1 MPQLPKITI
10 VTPSYNQGE
19 YIEETITSIL
29 DQGYPNLEYI
39 IMDGGS
45 TDQTVEVI
53 KKYDQH
59 ITHWESVQD
68 DGQSHAINKGREMAT
83 GDVFNWI
90 NSDDYLEPGALQK
103 VGEAL
108 TDGTG
113 TTCLIGNIR
122 YVGSVDSPDQR
133 SPEKTIASTLDETLL
148 NITVK
153 QPSTWYR
160 MELVREFGPLTAALH
175 YSMDYE
181 WWIKYL
187 LGQGVGAI
195 KEIPDVLSNFR
206 LQEEAKTWD
215 GWLKFNRDI
224 LSIHKSIA
232 GQQSMDH
239 LQPLYTNMELL
250 DGYEY
255 TGKINA
261 SKELLERWIINT
273 TIKRYRVVHLE
284 DQFNKARQVA
294 TNLKALN
301 VDLAAYPDGPFYKQ
315 LAKFPNWTAFRAL
328 RKVDNMLGGGSSLFN
343 R

>member
-1 MPQLPKITI
+1 MASLPKITI

-45 TDQTVEVI
+45 TDNTVDVI
-53 KKYDQH
+53 KKYDAH
-59 ITHWESVQD
+59 ITHWESVKD

-108 TDGTG
+108 ADGSG
-113 TTCLIGNIR
+113 CTCLIGNIR
-122 YVGSVDSPDQR
+122 YVGAVDGPDQR
-133 SPEKTIASTLDETLL
+133 SPETTIQPTLDDTLL

-160 MELVREFGPLTAALH
+160 MEMVRAFGPLTAALH

-187 LGQGVGAI
+187 LSQGVDAI
-195 KEIPDVLSNFR
+195 QEIPDVLSNFR

-224 LSIHKSIA
+224 LSIHRSIA
-232 GQQSMDH
+232 NHQGMNQ
-239 LQPLYTNMELL
+239 LEPLYTGMELL
-250 DGYEY
+250 DGYTY
-255 TGKINA
+255 TGDMKA
-261 SKELLERWIINT
+261 SKALLERWIINT
-273 TIKRYRVVHLE
+273 TLKRYRVVHLE
-284 DQFNKARQVA
+284 DQFDKAKQVA
-294 TNLKALN
+294 ANMKALN
-301 VDLAAYPDGPFYKQ
+301 MPLDSYADWEFYRK
-315 LAKFPNWTAFRAL
+315 LAKIPNWTAFRAL
-328 RKVDNMLGGGSSLFN
+328 RKVDNMLGTGSALFN